1 MGNKLENKI
10 YMAGTYT
17 LQDTGEQVDIALE
30 RAMRSTS
37 GLSLAAMM
45 GTPAAG
51 YPLTVTTALAD
62 VNEQYKLYA
71 AEQNRSRWALTIT
84 QASNG
89 FFIEVAEAE
98 PVTTSGGVSLEF
110 VSKYNHYR
118 YAVKLTVSDGEVT
131 AVSTRIIAD
140 PTLVKET
147 VIDATALDQDKYYP
161 VTMHIMENARA
172 TISVVGILGD
182 SGNPSW
188 ATHGTNSF
196 SCRALWSVAGSGWG
210 SYNEDRVIDDYQ
222 YLWTK
227 DDIAP
232 IGTIWQ
238 LGHSSNEYIYV
249 RGGGKYHFYCSG
261 LDSEPVLHTEEFT
274 ASGETIWAGISE
286 VRKEESLN
294 KVAND
299 AVKRIRMNATM
310 GAESANWPLSLN
322 TTLVSMQQY
331 YTLFTSYP
339 GQCRWALRV
348 TDAQNAFIEEAELE
362 PVAVSG
368 GIELQFTSK
377 FSKKRYAIVLTLSG
391 GTVTAAKT
399 EYRYRDD
406 QQKYIDMTASY
417 ASDRKAIFDPV
428 SGYWHMNT
436 LTDLTSDQIDAVF
449 LDANITNRPWEA
461 PRPLIYTLSR
471 TNVPINALR
480 SANMNCDLTYACS
493 QSTLEVLSLSPNG
506 MDISASGFN
515 YFASFG
521 NTAFKKC
528 LDIITDNVAHTA
540 PFTILVG
547 AANALS
553 VKIKGIKRSITM
565 SDSPHFETQAIL
577 FWIDNESATSPV
589 TWTFHADLYT
599 RLMADA
605 DIQSALQAHP
615 NIALASA

>member
-37 GLSLAAMM
+37 GLSLTATM

-89 FFIEVAEAE
+89 SFIEVAEAE

-161 VTMHIMENARA
+161 VIMHIMENARA

-182 SGNPSW
+182 SGTPSW

-196 SCRALWSVAGSGWG
+196 SCRVLWSVAGSGWG

-261 LDSEPVLHTEEFT
+261 LDSEPVLHTEDFT

-310 GAESANWPLSLN
+310 GAASVNWPLSLN
-322 TTLVSMQQY
+322 TPLVSMQQY

-368 GIELQFTSK
+368 GIDLQFTSK

-449 LDANITNRPWEA
+449 LDANIANRPWEA

-471 TNVPINALR
+471 TNVPINAIR
-480 SANMNCDLTYACS
+480 SANMDCDLTYACS

-577 FWIDNESATSPV
+577 FWIENESATSPV